1 MKRSLRAKLFFK
13 FVDRSMKKKY
23 VNNEQTYITKRCPG
37 QTFEAGGTRET
48 KYKPSKGYKLLTGQ
62 VAGVNYELLS
72 PKKNAEK
79 ATRNRRVI
87 YMLHGGAYHL
97 SMNDMYNG
105 VMEQYSRGSLDV
117 FAIDYRTAPKDP
129 YPAALRDAEAGY
141 AILLSMGYKPDSI
154 IIAGDSAGG
163 GLALALALKLNADKR
178 PLPDKFVLSSPWV
191 DLSEHYTPEQKA
203 TDVLFGWG
211 NVLEMCA
218 DAYAD
223 GHDLKDPYISPL
235 YGDFS
240 FLKDKRVYISIA
252 KGEMLENAA
261 AKLADKMKAAGVNV
275 MYDNLDTGMHA
286 IITMYMLSLPETKLA
301 WERVKGFA
309 W

>member
-13 FVDRSMKKKY
+13 FVDHSMKKKY
-23 VNNEQTYITKRCPG
+23 VGNEQEYITKRCPG
-37 QTFEAGGTRET
+37 QTFEIGNHRET
-48 KYKPSKGYKLLTGQ
+48 KYKPSKGYRLLKGQ
-62 VAGVNYELLS
+62 VAYVNYELLI
-72 PKKNAEK
+72 PAKNEAKETSK
-79 ATRNRRVI
+79 RRVV

-97 SMNDMYNG
+97 SMSDMYNG
-105 VMEQYSRGSLDV
+105 VMEKYSQGSLDV

-129 YPAALRDAEAGY
+129 YPAALRDAEIGY
-141 AILLSMGYKPDSI
+141 SILLSMGYEPYNI
-154 IIAGDSAGG
+154 IFAGDSAGG

-191 DLSEHYTPEQKA
+191 DLSEQYTPEQKA

-218 DAYAD
+218 AAYAN

-235 YGDFS
+235 YGDFTC
-240 FLKDKRVYISIA
+240 LKGKRVYISAA
-252 KGEMLENAA
+252 KGEMLEKSAA
-261 AKLADKMKAAGVNV
+261 ELAEKMKAAGVNV
-275 MYDNLDTGMHA
+275 AYDNLDTGMHA
-286 IITMYMLSLPETKLA
+286 IITMYMLGLPETKYA
-301 WERVKGFA
+301 WEHVKQFA